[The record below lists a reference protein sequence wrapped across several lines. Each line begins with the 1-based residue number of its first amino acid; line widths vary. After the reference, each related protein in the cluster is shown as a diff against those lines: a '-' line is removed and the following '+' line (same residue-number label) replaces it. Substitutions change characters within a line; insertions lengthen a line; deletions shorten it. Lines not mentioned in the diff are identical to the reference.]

1 MITTGGQHAASS
13 RDGRAAYRD
22 GALIDDVT
30 SYPAY
35 RNAVRWICGLYDFR
49 SEDRLTGGLLAL
61 FH

>member
-1 MITTGGQHAASS
+1 MITTGGQRAASS

-22 GALIDDVT
+22 GALVDNVI

-35 RNAVRWICGLYDFR
+35 RNAVRLICGLSDFQ